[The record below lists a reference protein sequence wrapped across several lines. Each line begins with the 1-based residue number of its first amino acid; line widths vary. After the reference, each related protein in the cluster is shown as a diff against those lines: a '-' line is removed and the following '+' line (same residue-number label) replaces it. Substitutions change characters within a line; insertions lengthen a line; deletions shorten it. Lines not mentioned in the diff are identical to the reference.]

1 MLSTQGERCSVSRSG
16 FPFSTLSF
24 LSSSSNLSK
33 VCTVEHTVSAVLKEI
48 KWNDDSFRRWEYRE
62 SYSSKGKC
70 WQMSTGDRGEVEG
83 TGLEW
88 EMVQPS
94 YLYGTWNHFLEV
106 LRNTWEIG
114 KPSSVLSILVLGLCH
129 LDMKKKAAPIME
141 SLGTFGLLLVSEV
154 CFL

>member
-1 MLSTQGERCSVSRSG
+1 MSYKEKWALKESDIRYSG
-16 FPFSTLSF
+16 LGFLFPLSF
-24 LSSSSNLSK
+24 LSSSLNLSK
-33 VCTVEHTVSAVLKEI
+33 ICTVEGTVAVVLKET
-48 KWNDDSFRRWEYRE
+48 KWNDDSSRSSRE
-62 SYSSKGKC
+62 KC
-70 WQMSTGDRGEVEG
+70 WQMSTGDEGEAEG

-94 YLYGTWNHFLEV
+94 YMYGTCSHFLEV

-129 LDMKKKAAPIME
+129 LDMKKKAAPKME
-141 SLGTFGLLLVSEV
+141 SLGTFGLLLVLEV